1 MSNQQSRKI
10 AIVGVGGVGGFL
22 AGAIGSAYEEQLTL
36 VARGVRLDTLK
47 EQGYTFSVSASTR
60 YHVESAPSPSTYYY
74 LSKYVK

>member
-47 EQGYTFSVSASTR
+47 EQGLVLHSDQRGEICVHPHAVVTA
-60 YHVESAPSPSTYYY
+60 
-74 LSKYVK
+74 